1 VSFHLFYRPNVL
13 RAIGAVAL
21 MCDIYSMMRPLVL
34 SVFMLAASASLWSQG
49 ASINWISVSDLEDLQ
64 AKEPRKVMIDV
75 YTQWCGPC
83 KMMMA
88 NTFTN
93 ADVITYINE
102 NYYAVKFDAEG
113 PDPVEFK
120 GRTFSNPNYVP
131 NKRGRNGVHELSRA
145 FNVGAYPTIVY
156 LDENLEMIAPISG
169 YKQPQQLELYLR
181 FFDEAW
187 ESGTSQEEWDAFQQ
201 SFSPSFQ

>member
-1 VSFHLFYRPNVL
+1 ML

-21 MCDIYSMMRPLVL
+21 LCDIYTMMRPFIL
-34 SVFMLAASASLWSQG
+34 SVFLLAASASLLAQG
-49 ASINWISVSDLEDLQ
+49 ASIQWMSVNDLEAAQ
-64 AKEPRKVMIDV
+64 AQEPRKVMIDV

-93 ADVITYINE
+93 GDVIAYINE

-120 GRTFSNPNYVP
+120 GKTFSNPTYVP

-156 LDENLEMIAPISG
+156 LDENLDMIAPISG

-187 ESGTSQEEWDAFQQ
+187 QTGTSQEEWDAFQQ
-201 SFSPSFQ
+201 SFTPTFK

>member
-1 VSFHLFYRPNVL
+1 VL

-21 MCDIYSMMRPLVL
+21 LCDIYNMMRPFVL
-34 SVFMLAASASLWSQG
+34 SVFLLAASASLLAQG
-49 ASINWISVSDLEDLQ
+49 ASIQWMSVNDLEAAQ
-64 AKEPRKVMIDV
+64 AQEPRKVMIDV

-93 ADVITYINE
+93 GDVIAYINE

-120 GRTFSNPNYVP
+120 GKTFSNPTYVP

-156 LDENLEMIAPISG
+156 LDENLDMIAPISG

-187 ESGTSQEEWDAFQQ
+187 QTGTSQEEWDAFQQ
-201 SFSPSFQ
+201 SFTPTFK